1 MTKKGVVLTEVL
13 FLLGLVSVSAAALAA
28 RDEHYGSWVA
38 WLIVGGFSFG
48 AMRYRDAHPP
58 TPDVPTLWERVI
70 LVRPV
75 IDLMLAY
82 RFWTAMASHENPD
95 FRERVLWASGVM
107 MARGAHAK
115 NIGFPCQV
123 TLTERN
129 MAKPEKA
136 SRASP
141 EAAQQPDE
149 NTTQSVTQ

>member
-28 RDEHYGSWVA
+28 RD
-38 WLIVGGFSFG
+38 
-48 AMRYRDAHPP
+48 
-58 TPDVPTLWERVI
+58 
-70 LVRPV
+70 
-75 IDLMLAY
+75 
-82 RFWTAMASHENPD
+82 
-95 FRERVLWASGVM
+95 FRERVPWASGVM